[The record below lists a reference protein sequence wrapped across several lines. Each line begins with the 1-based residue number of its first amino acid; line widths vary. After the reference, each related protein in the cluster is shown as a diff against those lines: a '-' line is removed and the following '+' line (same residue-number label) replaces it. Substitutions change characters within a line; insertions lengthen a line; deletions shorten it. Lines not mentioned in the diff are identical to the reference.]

1 LKVCLSD
8 KQINNVTMARLLTQ
22 TIVIQVNKMVR
33 NDDTSTEILD
43 SDTIAQ
49 LEAVVTELSGSDTL
63 VEITVD

>member
-1 LKVCLSD
+1 
-8 KQINNVTMARLLTQ
+8 MARLLTQ

-33 NDDTSTEILD
+33 NDDKSTEILD
-43 SDTIAQ
+43 SDTIVQ